1 MSTDV
6 TNRRRVFY
14 SAWGVF
20 DGLGSS
26 VRAGE
31 GVLVDAGRVVAVGRA
46 AELVTGDVQLCDLGD
61 GVITPGFVDAHTHV
75 TIRPGEGDQHGQLV
89 RPAVWQ
95 TIRGVENVRRMLKS
109 GVTTARIMT
118 EQYDVDFEFRD
129 AIGRGEIAGPRLL
142 VAGSGL
148 SPPGG
153 HGSSGGGV
161 AGVGPLREAVR
172 LRVAKGAD
180 HIKIFTTG
188 GVSSVGSTLT
198 ESNYSGDEIAAIVD
212 EAHIGGLKVSAHAHG
227 GPGVDLAVE
236 NGVRSIEHGAMLDEG
251 NIERMVRHG
260 TWLTL
265 TNSISFHPDGIERGD
280 ARIPQIMAKVLE
292 TREYVGQNVEKIR
305 AAKIPL
311 ALGTDS
317 MHGLFGF
324 EIQWMVDHGW
334 TAEQALKAA
343 TSGGAGLIGDSE
355 IGVLRAGSR
364 ADFVVLGGNPF
375 EDIAAVY
382 AVRAV
387 YRAGCEV
394 VDGAGSVR
402 ACEDLEYH
410 VAKEKK

>member
-1 MSTDV
+1 MMSSDSV
-6 TNRRRVFY
+6 GSRAFY
-14 SAWGVF
+14 TARGVF
-20 DGLGSS
+20 DGLGSGL
-26 VRAGE
+26 RLGE
-31 GVLVDAGRVVAVGRA
+31 GVLVEGGRVVAVGRA
-46 AELVTGDVQLCDLGD
+46 GDVAMGGAQTYDLGD
-61 GVITPGFVDAHTHV
+61 AVIVPGFVDAHTHV

-95 TIRGVENVRRMLKS
+95 TIRGVENVHRMLQS

-118 EQYDVDFEFRD
+118 EQYDIDFEFRD
-129 AIGRGEIAGPRLL
+129 AVSRGEVAGPRLL
-142 VAGSGL
+142 VAGPGL

-172 LRVAKGAD
+172 DRAAKGAD

-188 GVSSVGSTLT
+188 GVSSVGSTLK
-198 ESNYSGDEIAAIVD
+198 ESNYSGEEIAAIVD
-212 EAHIGGLKVSAHAHG
+212 EARMAGLQVSAHAHG

-236 NGVRSIEHGAMLDEG
+236 NGIRSIEHGAMLDEG
-251 NIERMVRHG
+251 NIERMVKYG

-292 TREYVGQNVEKIR
+292 TREYVKQNVARIR
-305 AAKIPL
+305 EAKIPL

-317 MHGLFGF
+317 MHGYFGF

-334 TAEQALKAA
+334 TAEQAMKSA
-343 TSGGAGLIGDSE
+343 TSGGAGLIGDPD
-355 IGVLRAGSR
+355 IGVLRPGSR
-364 ADFVVLGGNPF
+364 ADFVVLGGDPF
-375 EDIAAVY
+375 QDIAAVY

-387 YRAGCEV
+387 YRAGSEV
-394 VDGAGSVR
+394 VDGAGTVR
-402 ACEDLEYH
+402 PFVDPEYR
-410 VAKEKK
+410 ATKE